1 MSKIKEKSLVAAC
14 NIFIAPD
21 ENFTV
26 GEQFNIL
33 EIALREAPDE
43 LASLNVNVWHPF
55 EKLTVF
61 ELMEVISDTAR
72 TIEEEFKRQ

>member
-1 MSKIKEKSLVAAC
+1 MSRVKEKSLVAAC

-21 ENFTV
+21 EKFTV
-26 GEQFNIL
+26 AEQFHIL
-33 EIALREAPDE
+33 QIAMVEAPE
-43 LASLNVNVWHPF
+43 EKASLNVNIWHPF
-55 EKLTVF
+55 ENLTVF